1 MTSNIVMVGSG
12 TLSGMN
18 DCNIYAVRL
27 ANKEVCLIDAGTSYG
42 GMIMKNIKEAGFPDK
57 ISHLILTHAHYDH
70 AGAAWQFK
78 KIMPNMKVIAH
89 QLDADAIEGKPGT
102 EAMTA
107 AAGYHATYTPVKV
120 DIVLTKDVEEMDLGG
135 TKFTIYHTP
144 GHTPGSI
151 AAVVSDDGKKVLFGQ
166 DIHGP
171 FLEEFKSDIKTW
183 ANSMKILLGLGAD
196 ILCEGHFGVY
206 SGAEKVKEFINEH
219 LKDNGF

>member
-1 MTSNIVMVGSG
+1 
-12 TLSGMN
+12 MN

-42 GMIMKNIKEAGFPDK
+42 GMIMKNIKEAGLSDK
-57 ISHLILTHAHYDH
+57 ISHLILTHCHFDH

-78 KIMPNMKVIAH
+78 KIMPNMKIIAH

-120 DIVLTKDVEEMDLGG
+120 DIVLNKDVEEMDLGG
-135 TKFTIYHTP
+135 TKFTFYHTP

-151 AAVVSDDGKKVLFGQ
+151 AVLVEDGGKKVLFGQ

-171 FLEEFKSDIKTW
+171 FLEEFKSDLKAW
-183 ANSMKILLGLGAD
+183 ASSMKVLLGLGVD

-206 SGAEKVKEFINEH
+206 NGADKVKDFINEH